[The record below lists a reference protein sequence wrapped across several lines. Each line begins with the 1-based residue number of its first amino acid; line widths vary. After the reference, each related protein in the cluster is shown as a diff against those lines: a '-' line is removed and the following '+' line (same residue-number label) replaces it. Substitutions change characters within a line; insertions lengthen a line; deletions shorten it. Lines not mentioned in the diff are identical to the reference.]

1 MVRRAH
7 TDDADQAAR
16 PVELRRRTFRAA
28 LERIREID
36 QADTLQT
43 INSYFGLA
51 RQATASHHD
60 RAQIAN
66 AARRRGHSV
75 KADFTKAYGRTT

>member
-7 TDDADQAAR
+7 ADDADQATR
-16 PVELRRRTFRAA
+16 PVDLRRRTLRAA
-28 LERIREID
+28 LQRIAEVD
-36 QADTLQT
+36 QAEALPA

-51 RQATASHHD
+51 RQATASHSD
-60 RAQIAN
+60 RARIAN

-75 KADFTKAYGRTT
+75 KADLTKAYRRAT

>member
-1 MVRRAH
+1 MVCRTNTDHANQAPRAV
-7 TDDADQAAR
+7 D
-16 PVELRRRTFRAA
+16 LRRRTFRSA
-28 LERIREID
+28 LERIAEVD
-36 QADTLQT
+36 GADTLQT

-60 RAQIAN
+60 RAMIAN

-75 KADFTKAYGRTT
+75 KADFTKVYRRAA

>member
-28 LERIREID
+28 LERIREVD
-36 QADTLQT
+36 RDDALQT

-51 RQATASHHD
+51 RQATASHSD
-60 RAQIAN
+60 RARIAN

-75 KADFTKAYGRTT
+75 KADLTKAYRRAT